1 MFRYR
6 VVGEPRKQISLTRQ
20 PLKIFSFHCQSAS
33 NLETNVGDERSLF
46 AIPSTVRLLSP
57 LYPASSSLL
66 PLLQFS
72 QSKSTGTLDRRQHI
86 LSAPLTFF
94 VPTYFARMPLLLP
107 RDGDS
112 NFHSFSTVYEQG
124 HVKSGWAFCMSK
136 AYCKY
141 ATPSLLFCL
150 RPS

>member
-1 MFRYR
+1 MFRNR
-6 VVGEPRKQISLTRQ
+6 VVGEPRKHISLTRQ
-20 PLKIFSFHCQSAS
+20 PLKIFSFHCQS
-33 NLETNVGDERSLF
+33 ETNVGDQRSLF

-66 PLLQFS
+66 LLLQSS

-86 LSAPLTFF
+86 LSAPLTIF
-94 VPTYFARMPLLLP
+94 VLTYFARMPLLLP

-141 ATPSLLFCL
+141 ATLSLLFCL